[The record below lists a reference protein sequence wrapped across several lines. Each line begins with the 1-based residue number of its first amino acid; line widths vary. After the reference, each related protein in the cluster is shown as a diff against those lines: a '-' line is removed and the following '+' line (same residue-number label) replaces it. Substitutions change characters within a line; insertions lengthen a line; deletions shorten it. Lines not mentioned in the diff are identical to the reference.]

1 MIGRQVRRQF
11 RHVRERVAGLE
22 RRQDA
27 FELRAELKRR
37 QRLGV
42 GDGYVL
48 DPPDVVQP
56 GVLRPDSRIVEARRD
71 RMRVID
77 LTVIVLQQVGAVAV
91 QHAGPPRRERS
102 RMAPGLDALP
112 ACFDADQADVGVVQE
127 RMKQTHRVGAAADAG
142 DQRVRQPS
150 FGLQDLL
157 PHLVAD
163 HGLEVA
169 DQRRVRMRPATVPMM

>member
-1 MIGRQVRRQF
+1 
-11 RHVRERVAGLE
+11 
-22 RRQDA
+22 
-27 FELRAELKRR
+27 
-37 QRLGV
+37 
-42 GDGYVL
+42 
-48 DPPDVVQP
+48 
-56 GVLRPDSRIVEARRD
+56 
-71 RMRVID
+71 MRVVD

-163 HGLEVA
+163 HGLEIT
-169 DQRRVRMRPATVPMM
+169 DQRRVRMRSRHRADDVEGVLDVRDPVTKRLVHGVLQRARA